1 MGRWNNNMKHLI
13 SGLLLLCAV
22 LPLAAG
28 NSIFSYD
35 GFPVRYYGTDIYSI
49 SMGDAGSSDAFR
61 YNSGYA
67 NPALH
72 NSSNRTILATGLV
85 FGYTSYR
92 SEAPDGSRESYLDD
106 ALDLPYFSLSIPIAK
121 HRVGFQFSSF
131 ASGSVKN
138 QTTFTDD
145 AGNEVTEKQE
155 MDRYI
160 YRGDLIY
167 SYLMGKYSVGISGN
181 YYFGHDIR
189 SLEQDGS
196 YDPYNTTEELAHSY
210 KNPGITLG
218 GMAQYDRLSLG
229 AYYRMGTT
237 LKGSTT
243 RTTLHSTEDE
253 DGYEYQLPHEFCVSA
268 TALPFEEHKV
278 SADVHYETWNAID
291 AARYDDSWKIS
302 VGWAYEPKAEK
313 HDSYWGKM
321 PLRGGISLRRLPFL
335 ADGEN
340 VSELGL
346 AVGVSFPLKRDI
358 NRIDLGF
365 QYLRR
370 GNLSHNRL
378 MDNSFML
385 MLGFTGFDIIGKGT
399 DRTAPRDIPEKEEQ
413 EAW

>member
-1 MGRWNNNMKHLI
+1 MKY
-13 SGLLLLCAV
+13 LLCSILLCACI

-35 GFPVRYYGTDIYSI
+35 GFPLRNFGTDIYSM

-72 NSSNRTILATGLV
+72 NSSNRTILATGLM

-92 SEAPDGSRESYLDD
+92 SEAADGSRKSFVDD
-106 ALDLPYFSLSIPIAK
+106 ALDLPYFSLSIPVSR
-121 HRVGFQFSSF
+121 HRFSFQFSSF

-138 QTTFTDD
+138 QRTFTDSD
-145 AGNEVTEKQE
+145 GNEILEKQE

-167 SYLMGKYSVGISGN
+167 SILLGKYSAGVSGN

-189 SLEQDGS
+189 SLEQDGNFE
-196 YDPYNTTEELAHSY
+196 PYNSTEELSHTY

-218 GMAQYDRLSLG
+218 GMARYDKLSVG
-229 AYYRMGTT
+229 AYWRMGTT

-243 RTTLHSTEDE
+243 HTTLHSTDEE
-253 DGYEYQLPHEFCVSA
+253 DGYSYKLPHELCAAV

-278 SADVHYETWNAID
+278 SADLHYETWNAVD
-291 AARYDDSWKIS
+291 AALYDDSWKLS
-302 VGWAYEPKAEK
+302 LGWAYEPKAEN
-313 HDSYWGKM
+313 HDSYFGKV
-321 PLRGGISLRRLPFL
+321 PLRGGMSLRKLPFYSN
-335 ADGEN
+335 GEN

-346 AVGVSFPLKRDI
+346 SVGLSFPLKRDI

-370 GNLSHNRL
+370 GSLDKNSLA
-378 MDNSFML
+378 DNSFML
-385 MLGFTGFDIIGKGT
+385 MLGFTGFDIIGRGT
-399 DRTAPRDIPEKEEQ
+399 DRTAPRDIPQKEEPG
-413 EAW
+413 EW